1 SMVEEL
7 KQQIEQRKLQTIL
20 NFPIT
25 KQEEIPS
32 VIEFLKQ
39 NLALESIPDFAFQ
52 LTSLSSPSWEL
63 FEEAKIDVDISMQ
76 GNEPTQPIINTQGPD
91 LEEESV
97 NEY

>member
-1 SMVEEL
+1 M
-7 KQQIEQRKLQTIL
+7 QTTL

-32 VIEFLKQ
+32 AIEFLNQ

-63 FEEAKIDVDISMQ
+63 FKEAEIDVDISIQ
-76 GNEPTQPIINTQGPD
+76 GNEPIQPTINTQGPVP
-91 LEEESV
+91 EGESV